1 MAWAAIGAAAIGAI
15 AGASGQNSANQA
27 NRALTSNQMAFQER
41 MSNTAVRRR
50 MADMR
55 AGGLNPILAGKFD
68 ASTPAGAAIP
78 QQNVGGAGVASAQ
91 QAAQLAMAVNQARA
105 IKAQAQKQEY
115 ENVPLRIKTEA
126 ILEGERRAKRAIERS
141 RSRRSRADVKTFPY
155 LLEPFSGKGVAI
167 GKDHD
172 FYVRP
177 KRGLSALKNTE
188 LWAEAYEER
197 HGFPPTE
204 REIRA
209 HYNELVKLGYS
220 RTDRIR

>member
-15 AGASGQNSANQA
+15 AGSAGQNSANQA
-27 NRALTSNQMAFQER
+27 NRGLSQRQMDFQER

-50 MADMR
+50 MIDMR
-55 AGGLNPILAGKFD
+55 AGGINPILAGKFD

-91 QAAQLAMAVNQARA
+91 QAAQVAMAVNQARQL
-105 IKAQAQKQEY
+105 KATAQRIEY

-126 ILEGERRAKRAIERS
+126 ILAAERKVKSTAKEVS
-141 RSRRSRADVKTFPY
+141 RDKGPSVKTFPY
-155 LLEPFSGKGVAI
+155 LMPTSGRGEAI
-167 GKDHD
+167 RQDEHD

-188 LWAEAYEER
+188 LWAKAFEER
-197 HGFPPTE
+197 HGFPPSE
-204 REIRA
+204 RDIRN
-209 HYNELVKLGYS
+209 HYNELVKLGYP
-220 RTDRIR
+220 RTRKIK